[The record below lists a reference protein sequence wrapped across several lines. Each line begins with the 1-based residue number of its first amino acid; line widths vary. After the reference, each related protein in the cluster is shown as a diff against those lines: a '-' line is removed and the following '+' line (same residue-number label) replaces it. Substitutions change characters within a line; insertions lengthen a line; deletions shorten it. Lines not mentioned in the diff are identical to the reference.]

1 MQVKSKMVWVLS
13 CYTKQ
18 HKSVS
23 IMNTF
28 CRHGL
33 SNSVLSLVNDDT
45 HQEGQEEKWNN
56 ELGK

>member
-1 MQVKSKMVWVLS
+1 
-13 CYTKQ
+13 
-18 HKSVS
+18 
-23 IMNTF
+23 MNTF

-56 ELGK
+56 ELGKQRKASHRRKK

>member
-1 MQVKSKMVWVLS
+1 MNIELAIANMVWVLS
-13 CYTKQ
+13 CYTNQ

-45 HQEGQEEKWNN
+45 HQEGG
-56 ELGK
+56 GKIE